1 MQLELFDECAKG
13 PLTPIFPI
21 HQEVELDAHRI
32 LNLLIVAAGTAT
44 ALFGM
49 AIVTVAVMV
58 RVRATP
64 SRPERPSFD
73 G

>member
-1 MQLELFDECAKG
+1 
-13 PLTPIFPI
+13 
-21 HQEVELDAHRI
+21 
-32 LNLLIVAAGTAT
+32 LIVALGTAT

-58 RVRATP
+58 RVRATS
-64 SRPERPSFD
+64 SRRQRPSFD